1 MTRKADRLPP
11 LNALRAFEAA
21 ARHRSFKVAAAELH
35 VTPSAVSHQVR
46 TLEEYL
52 EVPLF
57 RRLTRAL
64 ELTEHGD
71 ALLPKVREGFEC
83 FNVAIAR
90 FRHLQTGERLTVNVP
105 PNFAA
110 RWLMPRLSRF
120 TTENPEVELH
130 LASSPNMIDRNDPGA
145 ANESAW
151 GDSTDESSRV
161 FVRYGGGRYP
171 GAVVELLFRASYM
184 PVCSPALIAAGPSLK
199 VPGDLAVHTLIHDDT
214 IARDSDRSIWQDW
227 LSAAEVEEKVDYSR
241 GPHFSNASLALQAA
255 IDGVGVALAL
265 RPLVQAD
272 IEAGRLVVPFDIAA
286 ETNFAY
292 FLVIPESV
300 AKRSEVIAFRRW
312 LVAEAHAEGVPRQA
326 RIAAK

>member
-1 MTRKADRLPP
+1 MSRKADRLPP

-21 ARHRSFKVAAAELH
+21 ARHRSFKLAAAELH

-120 TTENPEVELH
+120 TTEHPEVELH
-130 LASSPNMIDRNDPGA
+130 LASSAKMIDRNDPAA
-145 ANESAW
+145 ANESVW
-151 GDSTDESSRV
+151 GEASDESSRV
-161 FVRYGGGRYP
+161 FVRYGAGRYP
-171 GAVVELLFRASYM
+171 GAVVEMLFRASYI
-184 PVCSPALIAAGPSLK
+184 PVCSPALIAAGPSLR

-214 IARDSDRSIWQDW
+214 IAGDSDRTIWQDW
-227 LSAAEVEEKVDYSR
+227 LRAAKAEDKVDYTR
-241 GPHFSNASLALQAA
+241 GPHFSNAALALQAA

-265 RPLVQAD
+265 RPLVRAD
-272 IEAGRLVVPFDIAA
+272 IEAGRLVVPFDIVAD
-286 ETNFAY
+286 TNFAY
-292 FLVIPESV
+292 FLVIPELV
-300 AKRSEVIAFRRW
+300 AKRSEVIAFRKW
-312 LVAEAHAEGVPRQA
+312 LVSEVQAEGLPRQA

>member
-1 MTRKADRLPP
+1 MNRKADRLPP

-21 ARHRSFKVAAAELH
+21 ARHRSFKLAAAELH

-64 ELTEHGD
+64 ELSEHGE

-83 FNVAIAR
+83 FNEAIAR
-90 FRHLQTGERLTVNVP
+90 FRHLQSGERLTVNVP

-110 RWLMPRLSRF
+110 RWLMPRLSHF
-120 TTENPEVELH
+120 TTEHPEVELH
-130 LASSPNMIDRNDPGA
+130 LASSAKMIDRNDPGA
-145 ANESAW
+145 ANESVW
-151 GDSTDESSRV
+151 GDASDESSRA
-161 FVRYGGGRYP
+161 FVRYGVGRYS
-171 GAVVELLFRASYM
+171 GAEVELLFRASYIA
-184 PVCSPALIAAGPSLK
+184 VCSPALIAAGPSLR
-199 VPGDLAVHTLIHDDT
+199 VPADLAVHTLIHDDT
-214 IARDSDRSIWQDW
+214 IANDSERSIWHDW
-227 LSAAEVEEKVDYSR
+227 LRAAKVDDKVDYTR

-286 ETNFAY
+286 DTNYAY
-292 FLVIPESV
+292 FLVIPEQV
-300 AKRSEVIAFRRW
+300 AKRSEVIAFRKW
-312 LVAEAHAEGVPRQA
+312 LVCEAQAEGLPRRA
-326 RIAAK
+326 RAAAK